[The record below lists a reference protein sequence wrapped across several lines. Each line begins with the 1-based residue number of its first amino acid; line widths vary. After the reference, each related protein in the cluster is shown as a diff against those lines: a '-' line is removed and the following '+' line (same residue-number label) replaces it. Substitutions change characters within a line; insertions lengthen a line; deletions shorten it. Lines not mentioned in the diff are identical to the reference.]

1 MPLRNIA
8 VRKWT
13 LNFFSQ
19 HDAINVN
26 DVTSVME
33 TRRKKLNFW
42 SLVNGM
48 KLPRAQRCRGKLY
61 SVTVLERNTTTDMV
75 KVHYDGYGSEDDEW
89 RPAAEIVEVR
99 GRGTVPTP
107 VPTFSLYQELAI
119 KIKSSLISTRK
130 GSPEVKIEMCFDKPL
145 FDQGL
150 KTRGILKRICRGIA
164 YYTISSYSDL
174 NDLLGDK
181 WFIRGL
187 NAAGDFCYVSLA
199 SISFCLK
206 RRRALYEYVPDAS
219 SFNKQMYQQS
229 YVVQFTFVRGNGIS
243 TDFQRMYSMQ

>member
-1 MPLRNIA
+1 
-8 VRKWT
+8 
-13 LNFFSQ
+13 
-19 HDAINVN
+19 
-26 DVTSVME
+26 
-33 TRRKKLNFW
+33 
-42 SLVNGM
+42 
-48 KLPRAQRCRGKLY
+48 
-61 SVTVLERNTTTDMV
+61 MV

-99 GRGTVPTP
+99 GTVPVP
-107 VPTFSLYQELAI
+107 VNPEPLLIPTFSLHQELAI

-130 GSPEVKIEMCFDKPL
+130 GSPEVKIEMCFDKLL

-150 KTRGILKRICRGIA
+150 KTRGTLKRMFRGIA

-199 SISFCLK
+199 SVSFCLK
-206 RRRALYEYVPDAS
+206 RRRALYEYVPDGL

-229 YVVQFTFVRGNGIS
+229 YIVQFTFVRDNGIS
-243 TDFQRMYSMQ
+243 TDFQKIYSMR

>member
-1 MPLRNIA
+1 
-8 VRKWT
+8 
-13 LNFFSQ
+13 
-19 HDAINVN
+19 
-26 DVTSVME
+26 ME
-33 TRRKKLNFW
+33 TRREKLDFW
-42 SLVNGM
+42 SLVNGT

-61 SVTVLERNTTTDMV
+61 SVTVLERNTTRDMV

-99 GRGTVPTP
+99 GTVPVP
-107 VPTFSLYQELAI
+107 VNPEPLLIPTFSLHQELAI

-150 KTRGILKRICRGIA
+150 KTRGTLKRMCRGIA

-181 WFIRGL
+181 WFI
-187 NAAGDFCYVSLA
+187 
-199 SISFCLK
+199 
-206 RRRALYEYVPDAS
+206 
-219 SFNKQMYQQS
+219 
-229 YVVQFTFVRGNGIS
+229 
-243 TDFQRMYSMQ
+243 